1 MGSAILAIDQGT
13 SNTKTLLVAPDGSI
27 LLSRARAMEIAYPK
41 AGWVEQSASDIWDT
55 VVALVAE
62 VAEAGMAGSV
72 AALAIS
78 NQRETVV
85 LWDAASGEP
94 IGPAIVWQCGR
105 SADRCT
111 ALRAAGHAEEIIARS
126 GLAVDPMFG
135 AGKIAWLLDSLP
147 EARDRAVR
155 GELRC
160 GTIDSW
166 LVWKLTGGAVH
177 ATDHSNASR
186 TQLLNLD
193 TLDWDSDLARLFDV
207 PLSILPEIRAS
218 DGGFGSLAAGA
229 TALPAG
235 IPIQAVLGDSH
246 AALFEHAATGA
257 AVKATI
263 GTGSSL
269 MATTPARVHSA
280 HGLSSTIAWSRGDR
294 VQHAI
299 EGNISVSGHAAAFAA
314 EMLGLSD
321 GDALTKLAT
330 TVDDSGGVVFVP
342 ALAGLGAPHWSSDA
356 RGSIS
361 GLTLASRPAH
371 VARAALEAIALQIG
385 DVFDAI
391 EADLGT
397 HFTDVSV
404 DGGAARNDMLV
415 QLVADLL
422 DRTVLR
428 PHIAEASALGAA
440 RLAADALGLRSPGT
454 PTPTDRFEPNMPASR
469 RHAIRHH
476 WHDAVARATGPAPP
490 AGTAHAQSQR
500 KGGHSTLR
508 TDPPR
513 REGVTTK

>member
-1 MGSAILAIDQGT
+1 MRSAILSIDQGT
-13 SNTKTLLVAPDGSI
+13 SNTKALLVASDGSV
-27 LLSRARAMEIAYPK
+27 LFSAARAMKIAYPQP
-41 AGWVEQSASDIWDT
+41 GWVEQSATDIWCT
-55 VVALVAE
+55 VAALIAE
-62 VAEAGMAGSV
+62 VAEAKMVATV
-72 AALAIS
+72 AALTIS

-85 LWDAASGEP
+85 VWDAASGEP

-105 SADRCT
+105 SADRCA
-111 ALRAAGHAEEIIARS
+111 ALRNAGHADEIVARS

-135 AGKIAWLLDSLP
+135 AGKIAWLLDSVP
-147 EARDRAVR
+147 HARDRAKR

-193 TLDWDSDLARLFDV
+193 TLDWDAELARLFDV
-207 PLSILPEIRAS
+207 PLSILPGIRAS
-218 DGGFGSLAAGA
+218 DAGFGSLAAGA

-235 IPIQAVLGDSH
+235 LPIQAVLGDSH
-246 AALFEHAATGA
+246 AALYEHAAAGA

-314 EMLGLSD
+314 ELLGLAD
-321 GDALTKLAT
+321 GDALTRLAAG
-330 TVDDSGGVVFVP
+330 VEDSAGVVFVP
-342 ALAGLGAPHWSSDA
+342 ALAGLGAPHWASDA

-404 DGGAARNDMLV
+404 DGGAARNDVLV
-415 QLVADLL
+415 QLIADLL

-440 RLAADALGLRSPGT
+440 RLAADALGLRSSGIPTSTDCFDPG
-454 PTPTDRFEPNMPASR
+454 MPAGR
-469 RHAIRHH
+469 RHAIRQH
-476 WHDAVARATGPAPP
+476 WHDAVARAVGPARPS
-490 AGTAHAQSQR
+490 GTAQSQSQSQ
-500 KGGHSTLR
+500 GGHSTPR

-513 REGVTTK
+513 RERATSK